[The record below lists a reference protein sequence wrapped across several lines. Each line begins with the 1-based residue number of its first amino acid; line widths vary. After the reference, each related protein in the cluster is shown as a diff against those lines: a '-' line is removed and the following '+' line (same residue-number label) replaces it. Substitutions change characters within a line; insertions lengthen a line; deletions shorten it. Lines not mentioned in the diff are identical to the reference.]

1 VAGALLALRTMVY
14 TRAGGDRAGVL
25 NWAIIVV
32 DGPSMDRSSTEREAA
47 RVRSAGIRLSAIGVG
62 TRVNVAELTA
72 IATTPS
78 VDRYVFN
85 YTQLADG
92 FAQRFLC
99 DNLALKG
106 SSGFFF
112 SGILRGVEQGNIEL
126 KTKNVSIKQYHL
138 NCRP

>member
-1 VAGALLALRTMVY
+1 MTQGRRRGIAGATVCALV
-14 TRAGGDRAGVL
+14 ASGDRADVPS
-25 NWAIIVV
+25 WAIIVV
-32 DGPSMDRSSTEREAA
+32 DGPSRNRSSTEREAA
-47 RVRSAGIRLSAIGVG
+47 RVRSAGVRLSAIGVG

-106 SSGFFF
+106 
-112 SGILRGVEQGNIEL
+112 LL
-126 KTKNVSIKQYHL
+126 KTSVAW
-138 NCRP
+138 